1 MSDAARPFGSAAEET
16 DDDVTGR
23 VVHFELPVDDLDR
36 AQRFYEAVF
45 DWRIRTEADL
55 GYTTATTGP
64 THDDGPLLV
73 PGFVNGGLVLRE
85 EAASDAA
92 LVVVD
97 VADIDATLDHVEAA
111 GGKPR
116 SGRRAVGA
124 MGWAAVVEDSEGN
137 VLGLWQTASI

>member
-1 MSDAARPFGSAAEET
+1 M
-16 DDDVTGR
+16 TGR
-23 VVHFELPVDDLDR
+23 VVHFELPVDDLGR

-45 DWRIRTEADL
+45 GWRIRTEADL

-64 THDDGPLLV
+64 THDDGLLLV

-97 VADIDATLDHVEAA
+97 VDDIDEAVDEVEAM
-111 GGKPR
+111 GGEPL
-116 SGRRAVGA
+116 SGRTAVGT
-124 MGWAAVVEDSEGN
+124 MGWAAVVDCEGN
-137 VLGLWQTASI
+137 VVGLWQTAPP

>member
-1 MSDAARPFGSAAEET
+1 MSPGNRGG
-16 DDDVTGR
+16 DDVVTGR

-36 AQRFYEAVF
+36 ARRFYEAVF
-45 DWRIRTEADL
+45 GWRVRTEADL

-85 EAASDAA
+85 EAASDGA

-97 VADIDATLDHVEAA
+97 VDDIDATVDAVEAL
-111 GGKPR
+111 GGKPV
-116 SGRRAVGA
+116 SGRTAVGD
-124 MGWAAVVEDSEGN
+124 MGWAAVVEDCEGN
-137 VLGLWQTASI
+137 VVGLWQTAPP